1 MLILET
7 SQIIFNLVISLA
19 VIVITVLISVIAYD
33 IIKFIR
39 SIKKFMDGVN
49 KESAELYNKIN
60 NFLETISN
68 LSIISKLFKKKHGKK
83 Q

>member
-1 MLILET
+1 MPILEI
-7 SQIIFNLVISLA
+7 SQIIFNIVISAA
-19 VIVITVLISVIAYD
+19 VIVITALISVIAYD

-39 SIKKFMDGVN
+39 AIKKFMDGVN

-68 LSIISKLFKKKHGKK
+68 FSIISKLFKKKNGKK
-83 Q
+83 